1 MNRVA
6 AGKTNYLKWAA
17 YASLTDVD
25 PDDPSDVGWQLK
37 WSFV

>member
-17 YASLTDVD
+17 YASLASGGWINSTLSK
-25 PDDPSDVGWQLK
+25 PPSSDRP
-37 WSFV
+37 